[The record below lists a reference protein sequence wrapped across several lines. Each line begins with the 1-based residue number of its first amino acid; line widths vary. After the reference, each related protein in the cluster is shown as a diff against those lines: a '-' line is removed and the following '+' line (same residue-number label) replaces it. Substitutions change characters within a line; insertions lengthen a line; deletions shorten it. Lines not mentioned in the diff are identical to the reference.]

1 MSPLR
6 ADAANHGAKTGRR
19 LKQPPLGPMLRNAW
33 VGYQRRLDV
42 AMAAAGFGDR
52 GFPDGRVLRICRD
65 SAETTISEI
74 GRELGITRQGA
85 GKIVVGL
92 RDRGYVSIERSSTSA
107 REKTVTLTPK
117 AHEYLAAQ
125 RAAVRKIDN
134 QLRRS
139 LRPEGLRD
147 LYRLLDLLGD
157 HDQVRLRD
165 YLRQQTVRDL

>member
-1 MSPLR
+1 MSLLQSGTANRGAETDR
-6 ADAANHGAKTGRR
+6 A

-33 VGYQRRLDV
+33 VGYQRRLDA

-65 SAETTISEI
+65 SAEATISDV

-92 RDRGYVSIERSSTSA
+92 RDRGYVSIERSPTSA
-107 REKTVTLTPK
+107 RDKTVTLTPK
-117 AHEYLAAQ
+117 AHEYLASQ

-139 LRPEGLRD
+139 LGPEGFRD

-165 YLRQQTVRDL
+165 YHRHQGVRDL